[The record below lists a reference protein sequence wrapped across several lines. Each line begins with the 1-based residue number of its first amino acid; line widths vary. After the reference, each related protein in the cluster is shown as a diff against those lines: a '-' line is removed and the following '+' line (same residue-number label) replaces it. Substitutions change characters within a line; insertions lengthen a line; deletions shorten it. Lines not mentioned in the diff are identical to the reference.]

1 MGRRSSG
8 LNITAYMD
16 DNVIRELQYLAE
28 RFPNEMRR
36 AMGGVGYFMMS
47 QMRASIREGG
57 PAGTGI
63 RWQKLSL
70 VHVFHRLEYGSGRSK
85 AENSRELNRLK
96 NLTREQRANRNRA
109 HPIPHAFS
117 RWRSEQGTRDR
128 NFPMQR
134 MLGGIRYRVSRD
146 GTQVTIGGLKPS
158 MRKYLRAVQ
167 DGAVLPGSRGGG
179 QRITPNMRLLFWL
192 SGVPLSDRKRVLER
206 PKRPLV
212 DPLFRKYGQAMI
224 DYIRARVDVTLI
236 GPYERRDVTARRVGM
251 YRRFRTF

>member
-1 MGRRSSG
+1 MGNRSG
-8 LNITAYMD
+8 LDIMAYMD
-16 DNVIRELQYLAE
+16 DEAIRELKYLAE

-47 QMRASIREGG
+47 QMRQSIRAGG

-85 AENSRELNRLK
+85 AQYPHELNRLK
-96 NLTREQRANRNRA
+96 DLTAEQKADRNRA

-117 RWRSEQGTRDR
+117 RWKNKEGIRDKD
-128 NFPMQR
+128 FPMQR

-146 GTQVTIGGLKPS
+146 GTQVTIGGLNPS

-167 DGAVLPGSRGGG
+167 DGAVLPGSRGYAG

-192 SGVPLSDRKRVLER
+192 SGVPLSDRKRMLER

-224 DYIRARVDVTLI
+224 DYIRARVDVMLI
-236 GPYERRDVTARRVGM
+236 GPYETRDATARRVGL
-251 YRRFRTF
+251 YRKFKTF